1 MGSGVLNVCSPYT
14 ARDETTTAIRHTVQ
28 EVYDGS
34 LPLRYVSSQF
44 PPHLFPIIG
53 VISRTV
59 VADEKEPDTHA
70 YIQQPRNMPEYPIC
84 HPYEGT
90 GEGMWK
96 DRYLR
101 EDI

>member
-1 MGSGVLNVCSPYT
+1 MSVPLIQREMRRRRRSGIPYKKYTMDHYLCGMSLSPVP
-14 ARDETTTAIRHTVQ
+14 H
-28 EVYDGS
+28 
-34 LPLRYVSSQF
+34 
-44 PPHLFPIIG
+44 HLFLIIEL
-53 VISRTV
+53 ISCTM
-59 VADEKEPDTHA
+59 VADEKESDTLA
-70 YIQQPRNMPEYPIC
+70 YIRQPRNMPEYPIC